1 MSRTNKGVPDLKTL
15 VLDASYRTLAYDLPR
30 TFRRRFAVITVPL
43 VRLVDALFF
52 RGTEGEEHD
61 EDIGQAAAS
70 TQSEFR
76 RWVRKE

>member
-15 VLDASYRTLAYDLPR
+15 VLDASYDFTDVPSTL
-30 TFRRRFAVITVPL
+30 RRYNCATRI
-43 VRLVDALFF
+43 RLVDALFF
-52 RGTEGEEHD
+52 RGAEGEEHD